1 MGVYILITYRM
12 RPRKRRKICG
22 CAPCKSFKPQGIP
35 ARSLEAVALN
45 SDELEAIRLA
55 DVEDLGQVNGAF
67 RMAVSQ
73 STFQRILTAG
83 RKKVARA
90 LVEGKILHLE
100 ESS

>member
-1 MGVYILITYRM
+1 M

-22 CAPCKSFKPQGIP
+22 CAPCKSFEPQGIP
-35 ARSLEAVALN
+35 ARILEAVALDP
-45 SDELEAIRLA
+45 DELEAIRLA

-67 RMAVSQ
+67 KMAVSQ

-90 LVEGKILHLE
+90 LVEGKILRFE